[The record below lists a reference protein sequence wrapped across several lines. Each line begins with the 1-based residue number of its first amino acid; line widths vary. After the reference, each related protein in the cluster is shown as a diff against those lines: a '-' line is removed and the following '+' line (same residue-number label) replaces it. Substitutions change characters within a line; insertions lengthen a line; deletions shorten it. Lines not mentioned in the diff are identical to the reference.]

1 MSLSVVTVKQL
12 NLYVKSLLEGNQ
24 RLAYISISGEISNFK
39 RHFASGH
46 IYFTLKDDTAS
57 LKCVMFRDYAS
68 RLSHSLNDGMKV
80 ICTGRISVY
89 ERDGVYQLY
98 AENIIPDGEGDLMAQ
113 FEKTKTKLDGEGLF
127 DQALKK
133 PIPRLPKKI
142 AVITSQ
148 TGAAVKDILNVLER
162 RYPLCEVLLCP
173 ATVQGEFAPE
183 SLCSALEIADNS
195 DADLI
200 IIGRG
205 GGSAE
210 DLWCFNDETL
220 ARKIS
225 STNKPVI
232 SAVGHETDFTIC
244 DFVAD
249 LRAPTPSA
257 AAELAVPDKD
267 EMLSSISE
275 FSRIISSSVKGTLI
289 QKEKALSLITSSG
302 VFLDPV
308 RNLCEKRN
316 LLIDSVAEKINM
328 QTDKIVITK
337 DAAFRSVAAII
348 ESISPMKTMLRGFSV
363 AEKDGKSINSVSNIA
378 VGDEISLRFYDGMAK
393 CNVENII
400 KE

>member
-1 MSLSVVTVKQL
+1 MPLSVVTVKQL

-24 RLAYISISGEISNFK
+24 RLAYISISGETSNFK

-68 RLSHSLNDGMKV
+68 RLSIPFSDGMKV

-98 AENIIPDGEGDLMAQ
+98 AENIVPDGEGDLMAQ
-113 FEKTKTKLDGEGLF
+113 FEKTKAKLESEGLF
-127 DQALKK
+127 DPSLKK
-133 PIPRLPKKI
+133 PIPSFPKKI
-142 AVITSQ
+142 AVVTSE
-148 TGAAVKDILNVLER
+148 TGAAVKDILTVLNR

-173 ATVQGEFAPE
+173 ATVQGENAAE
-183 SLCSALEIADNS
+183 SLCQALSLADSS

-205 GGSAE
+205 GGSTE

-220 ARKIS
+220 ARKVS
-225 STNKPVI
+225 LVNKPVI

-257 AAELAVPDKD
+257 AAELAVPDK
-267 EMLSSISE
+267 EELLLGFAEISRSLLMCVSNVVARKENSLSS
-275 FSRIISSSVKGTLI
+275 VT
-289 QKEKALSLITSSG
+289 SLG
-302 VFLDPV
+302 VFYDPE
-308 RNLCEKRN
+308 RTLCEKRS
-316 LLIDSVAEKINM
+316 LLVDSLAEKIRM
-328 QTDKIVITK
+328 QTEKIFLK
-337 DAAFRSVAAII
+337 KESSFSALAANV

-363 AEKDGKSINSVSNIA
+363 AEKDSKSINSVEQLT
-378 VGDEISLRFYDGMAK
+378 VGDEISLRFYNGKAK
-393 CNVENII
+393 CNVEKII